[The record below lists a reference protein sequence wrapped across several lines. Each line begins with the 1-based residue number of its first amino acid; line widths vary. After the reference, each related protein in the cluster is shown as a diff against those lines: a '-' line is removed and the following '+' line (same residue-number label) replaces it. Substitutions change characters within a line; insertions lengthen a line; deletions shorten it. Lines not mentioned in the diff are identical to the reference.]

1 MAQKNLHKFFL
12 FFFQTGSYR
21 PAAILFLYHS
31 VSFPLP
37 PCTVTLASATAKP
50 SSLLAWQEYTPSS
63 DFCRSVM
70 SKFPTESTAYFLLGR
85 MVLEL
90 NFQVMVGGG
99 TPVARQDSRTD
110 WPRSPWVSEGVVTI
124 EGVTGKWKKK
134 RFLWYCGNYF
144 LLGPIVMDCQFS
156 KFSLDVFFFP
166 RDCSM

>member
-1 MAQKNLHKFFL
+1 MAQKNLRKFF

-134 RFLWYCGNYF
+134 DFYDTVEIIFCWGQLSWIVNFQSFLW
-144 LLGPIVMDCQFS
+144 M
-156 KFSLDVFFFP
+156 FFFP

>member
-1 MAQKNLHKFFL
+1 MAQKNLRKFF
-12 FFFQTGSYR
+12 FFFKTGSYR

-134 RFLWYCGNYF
+134 ISMILWKLFFVGANCHGLSIF
-144 LLGPIVMDCQFS
+144 
-156 KFSLDVFFFP
+156 KVFFGCFFSP